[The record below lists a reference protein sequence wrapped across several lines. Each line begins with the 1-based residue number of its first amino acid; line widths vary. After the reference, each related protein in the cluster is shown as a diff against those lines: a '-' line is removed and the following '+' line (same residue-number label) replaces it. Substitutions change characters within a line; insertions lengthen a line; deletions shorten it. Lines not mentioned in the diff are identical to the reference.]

1 MQLKKLQNS
10 VLVQNFKV
18 LYVFPIFKNK
28 NKNAF
33 SVPTPFSSITKLS
46 KMSTVVSI
54 FSSSTTQS
62 APHFTETI
70 PGLSYLLIKC
80 TRASNE
86 RNKNNT
92 HKKENWG
99 K

>member
-1 MQLKKLQNS
+1 MSLHAIKTLQNS

-46 KMSTVVSI
+46 KLYP
-54 FSSSTTQS
+54 FSRLPQ
-62 APHFTETI
+62 
-70 PGLSYLLIKC
+70 LNLLPISQKPFL
-80 TRASNE
+80 AFLIY
-86 RNKNNT
+86 
-92 HKKENWG
+92 
-99 K
+99 